1 MASIEEIERR
11 MRDDMEVVHRRI
23 TKHSNRSQEYQ
34 RQNEESQRYMIKE
47 ISKLK
52 DNDAQTIKILTNLEN
67 MNKQREEEEQKSKER
82 TEKILKTLASA
93 LKYSIMTIATVVLT
107 ASGSAITD
115 MLNLDKGEPQQ
126 SIEAPKE
133 EKEKEKPQPTT
144 ETPYQDL
151 EYNRNN

>member
-11 MRDDMEVVHRRI
+11 MREDMKVVHSRI
-23 TKHSNRSQEYQ
+23 TKHSNRSEEYQ
-34 RQNEESQRYMIKE
+34 KQNKENQRYMIKE

-52 DNDAQTIKILTNLEN
+52 DNDAQTIKLLTNLEI
-67 MNKQREEEEQKSKER
+67 MNKQREEEEKKNKER

-115 MLNLDKGEPQQ
+115 MLNLDKDEPQQ
-126 SIEAPKE
+126 TIEAPKE

-151 EYNRNN
+151 EYNRIN